1 MVAPPPAGEEALQE
15 NDQGFEEQDLDQGF
29 GQHFLITDTSGS
41 LLPLKNTSNS
51 SSSTPKVL
59 YRLIFTL
66 AIKQKFKF
74 QCCSFRC
81 NEFPK
86 QGQVARHYPPLVA
99 LFEAP
104 ETFLART
111 AVECSAPTATRRGTR
126 GNTATNSSPCQAG
139 KPNNT
144 NQRRIDGKTSGR
156 TRWLQNTGLCST
168 TQSNLMEGG
177 TPMSLSGLHRDIR
190 EVGSCEKASYL
201 QSWCGQPSTMA

>member
-1 MVAPPPAGEEALQE
+1 MDTGIDMVAPPPAEEEALQE
-15 NDQGFEEQDLDQGF
+15 NDQDFEEQDFDQGF

-99 LFEAP
+99 LFEAL
-104 ETFLART
+104 ETFLAKT
-111 AVECSAPTATRRGTR
+111 AVECSAPTAIRRGTK
-126 GNTATNSSPCQAG
+126 GSTATNSFPCPAG
-139 KPNNT
+139 KPSNI
-144 NQRRIDGKTSGR
+144 NQHRIDGKTSGR
-156 TRWLQNTGLCST
+156 TRWLQNTFFSST
-168 TQSNLMEGG
+168 KLY
-177 TPMSLSGLHRDIR
+177 LIR
-190 EVGSCEKASYL
+190 RRNTHVRSRTA
-201 QSWCGQPSTMA
+201 